1 MGGHEPKKYL
11 TVTREDYDRALASVC
26 DSGSA
31 DVQLIM
37 LGCPHYALDEIKEVA
52 ELLKGKKVAEGVTLQ
67 IWTDM
72 TIQQLAEVNG
82 YAQTIRDAGAHLL
95 NSACPLVCGR
105 TAYDRITSGFLTD
118 GAKQAHYIHTD
129 LNSRNCKVF
138 SATPNAAS
146 RRRSREASPA
156 VADFPEDVDI
166 FSLIKT
172 GDYIEMDGTTG
183 EVTVTK
189 K

>member
-1 MGGHEPKKYL
+1 LGGHEPKKYL

-138 SATPNAAS
+138 FGDTKRCVEAAIKGS
-146 RRRSREASPA
+146 VPGRRR
-156 VADFPEDVDI
+156 FPRGCGY
-166 FSLIKT
+166 FFAHQN
-172 GDYIEMDGTTG
+172 G
-183 EVTVTK
+183 
-189 K
+189 